1 MKINKVVNF
10 LVVAIFCC
18 FMIGIS
24 LVSAVEAK
32 SANDDTQISSM
43 DTAAKRPTERQ
54 SLGGVNLSAYCKSLG
69 YTKATL
75 VHHNVYGWR
84 CYKHEGQGLWAGLN
98 VTLACRKQYK
108 RDDNDAYAQYLDF
121 NNPYSWVCYA

>member
-24 LVSAVEAK
+24 LVNAVEAK
-32 SANDDTQISSM
+32 SDSDNTMTQISSV
-43 DTAAKRPTERQ
+43 DTAAKRPTERR

-84 CYKHEGQGLWAGLN
+84 CYKHQGQGLWAGLS
-98 VTLACRKQYK
+98 VTQACKKKYGF
-108 RDDNDAYAQYLDF
+108 DDAYAQYLDF
-121 NNPYSWVCYA
+121 NNPYSWVCYV